1 MDAYIAWRTLFTIT
15 IYFAGHLT
23 SREIQIIIDYFS
35 AHPNAEYICMFS
47 GIRKCV
53 EEIHKGEEWVTYHNP
68 SVAQIFN
75 CVYGEPTSASDVYSV
90 ARTDN
95 YAKEMNIFSYA
106 HESSLEFN
114 ICKDNDIISLDF
126 KVFLTIVDK
135 CKSSGVEPQI
145 IRI

>member
-1 MDAYIAWRTLFTIT
+1 MNAYIAFRTLSYVYV
-15 IYFAGHLT
+15 YFAEYLT
-23 SREIQIIIDYFS
+23 SKEIQIIIDYFS

-53 EEIHKGEEWVTYHNP
+53 EEIHKGEEWVTYYNP

-75 CVYGEPTSASDVYSV
+75 CVYGEPTSTSDVYSV

-95 YAKEMNIFSYA
+95 YAKKMNIFSYV
-106 HESSLEFN
+106 HKSSLEFN

-135 CKSSGVEPQI
+135 CKSSGIEPQI